1 MNKEFYSS
9 YYYLSMS
16 AYCESVNLGGF
27 GHWLRAQSAEE
38 YGHALKIY
46 NYVNDRGG
54 RILLKPVAQPPVDF
68 QGAQDIFE
76 KVLEHERLVTAA
88 INDLYAKAVAEN
100 DYATQAFLQWFI
112 NEQVEEEKTASDIL
126 EQVKMVGS
134 SSQGLLMLD
143 RHLAS
148 R

>member
-1 MNKEFYSS
+1 
-9 YYYLSMS
+9 
-16 AYCESVNLGGF
+16 
-27 GHWLRAQSAEE
+27 
-38 YGHALKIY
+38 
-46 NYVNDRGG
+46 
-54 RILLKPVAQPPVDF
+54 
-68 QGAQDIFE
+68 
-76 KVLEHERLVTAA
+76 VLEHERLVTAA

-126 EQVKMVGS
+126 EQVKTVGS